1 MVSSDTSFDS
11 VAMFPTGCFYS
22 PQMQTSKWTN
32 EDPTSRHINGL
43 ETKYDPTARFSQMD
57 STKYSFQSSPK
68 CSLDLKCSQDV
79 RWSSHAE
86 FPYQLQFPP
95 TVTETYPTDPFPST
109 SVAFKMENSYSYPS
123 TVIPQVYTPQST
135 DYFTAS
141 QQFSSFKMPTMNSIN
156 SAKMASSNAVSSTSN
171 LPYRTGPG
179 TNNVRVRTSEKY
191 RMVYT
196 DHQRLELEKEFLLSH
211 FINAERKAQLSS
223 SLQLTERQIKIWF
236 QNSRQ

>member
-141 QQFSSFKMPTMNSIN
+141 QQFSSFK
-156 SAKMASSNAVSSTSN
+156 V
-171 LPYRTGPG
+171 LFYRTC
-179 TNNVRVRTSEKY
+179 Y
-191 RMVYT
+191 IIFIFIIII
-196 DHQRLELEKEFLLSH
+196 FLS
-211 FINAERKAQLSS
+211 
-223 SLQLTERQIKIWF
+223 
-236 QNSRQ
+236 